1 MEENQFLNTI
11 LYSGGALAAWIATLF
26 ALGVLIAMQRRYRE
40 RMLGLVPL
48 IVLAATGLGAVM
60 SGRDI
65 TSAEFDTMS
74 TIGADTGAM
83 TWMLRFATAAVLGI
97 CVARLISV
105 SQGHEARVRTG
116 FGLYAGLLLFY
127 ITNIVINNLLGTK
140 PVFDQRTIYPVV
152 VFTAVYFS
160 RNRDQ
165 GYLID
170 GAKLGL
176 LLFLLGSCAIAVLM
190 PSIAVQADYDGV
202 LKALNIRLWG
212 LGSNPN
218 SIGPLALLYMLLL
231 AHRPYRHRLLQWL
244 GMGLSLLVLLLA
256 QSKTAWL
263 ATALVF
269 GILWWGRLKAR
280 PTRPNANGYPMR
292 RFAGPLLISDI
303 GFAAMIGTIV
313 AEEYSSYLMSLANQE
328 QVTTLTGR
336 TAIWDVAIKTWEGN
350 PIFGYGSSMWDPA
363 FREAIGMNFAFHAHN
378 QFLQA
383 LSVAGIVGM
392 IGLLVY
398 LFLLARYSYQANR
411 ATRGLS
417 MALFSMIFL
426 RFFTEAPLDMT
437 SIFSGEFVTHLLLF
451 ALILTKGRQSVAAA
465 APMNTYEMHQLQ
477 WR

>member
-1 MEENQFLNTI
+1 MEENQFLDTI
-11 LYSGGALAAWIATLF
+11 LYSGGAVVAWLATLF
-26 ALGVLIAMQRRYRE
+26 ALGVLIAMQHHYRE
-40 RMLGLVPL
+40 RMLGLIPL
-48 IVLAATGLGAVM
+48 IVLVATGLGTIM
-60 SGRDI
+60 SGRNI

-74 TIGADTGAM
+74 TIGTDTGAM
-83 TWMLRFATAAVLGI
+83 TWMLRLATVTTLGI
-97 CVARLISV
+97 CIVRLISV
-105 SQGHEARVRTG
+105 SQSHEARVRTG

-127 ITNIVINNLLGTK
+127 ITNIVINNVFGTK

-160 RNRDQ
+160 RHRDQ

-176 LLFLLGSCAIAVLM
+176 LLFLLGSCIVAALM
-190 PSIAVQADYDGV
+190 PSIAVQADYDG
-202 LKALNIRLWG
+202 LIKALNIRLWG

-231 AHRPYRHRLLQWL
+231 AYRPYRHRLLQWL
-244 GMGLSLLVLLLA
+244 GMGLSLLVLVLA

-263 ATALVF
+263 ATSLAF
-269 GILWWGRLKAR
+269 GILGWGRIRAR
-280 PTRPNANGYPMR
+280 PMHPNASGYPIR
-292 RFAGPLLISDI
+292 RFAGPLLISAI
-303 GFAAMIGTIV
+303 GFMAMIGTVV
-313 AEEYSSYLMSLANQE
+313 AEAYSSYLMTLADQE

-336 TAIWDVAIKTWEGN
+336 TAIWDVAIKTWEGS

-378 QFLQA
+378 QFLQT

-392 IGLLVY
+392 FGLLVY
-398 LFLLARYSYQANR
+398 LFLLMRYSYKANR

-417 MALFSMIFL
+417 MALFSVIFL

-437 SIFSGEFVTHLLLF
+437 SIFTGEFVAHLLLF
-451 ALILTKGRQSVAAA
+451 ALIVTKGRQIVTAA
-465 APMNTYEMHQLQ
+465 APVNAYEMHQLQ